1 MTSESPAFG
10 RFILVESEKW
20 ARERTTFLF
29 HMERCMDT
37 RFEDIVLLEVAKSNT
52 TLVAIE
58 NAPGMASVVLM
69 TPGRDISVD
78 ELESV
83 SRAISHAFI
92 ELYGDDYLPAFEVT
106 SPGLDRVLKT
116 ARELELFAGRL
127 VRVATK
133 EFKESRE
140 PIIGTLGALG
150 GDSLHVMVLGVDR
163 AFDMRQ
169 VTKIS
174 LWDEILGGAYEG

>member
-1 MTSESPAFG
+1 
-10 RFILVESEKW
+10 
-20 ARERTTFLF
+20 
-29 HMERCMDT
+29 
-37 RFEDIVLLEVAKSNT
+37 
-52 TLVAIE
+52 
-58 NAPGMASVVLM
+58 MASVVLM

-78 ELESV
+78 EIASV

-133 EFKESRE
+133 ESRE
-140 PIIGTLGALG
+140 PIIGTLGALS

>member
-1 MTSESPAFG
+1 MDK
-10 RFILVESEKW
+10 RF
-20 ARERTTFLF
+20 A
-29 HMERCMDT
+29 
-37 RFEDIVLLEVAKSNT
+37 DIVQLEVARSNT
-52 TLVAIE
+52 TLVGIE
-58 NAPGMASVVLM
+58 NAPGMVSVVLM

-127 VRVATK
+127 VRVST
-133 EFKESRE
+133 KESRE
-140 PIIGTLGALG
+140 PIIGTLAASDG
-150 GDSLHVMVLGVDR
+150 STVHVMVLDIDR
-163 AFDMRQ
+163 ALDMRQ

-174 LWDEILGGAYEG
+174 LWDEILGGACEG

>member
-1 MTSESPAFG
+1 
-10 RFILVESEKW
+10 
-20 ARERTTFLF
+20 
-29 HMERCMDT
+29 MDT
-37 RFEDIVLLEVAKSNT
+37 RFADIVQLEVAKSDT

-58 NAPGMASVVLM
+58 NAPGMVSVVLM
-69 TPGRDISVD
+69 MPGKDISVG

-116 ARELELFAGRL
+116 ARELELFANRL
-127 VRVATK
+127 VRVTT
-133 EFKESRE
+133 KESRE
-140 PIIGTLGALG
+140 PIIGILGISDG
-150 GDSLHVMVLGVDR
+150 SSVHVTVLGVDR

-174 LWDEILGGAYEG
+174 LWDEILGGACEG

>member
-1 MTSESPAFG
+1 
-10 RFILVESEKW
+10 
-20 ARERTTFLF
+20 
-29 HMERCMDT
+29 MDT
-37 RFEDIVLLEVAKSNT
+37 RFADIVQLEVAKSDA

-58 NAPGMASVVLM
+58 NAPGMVSVVLM
-69 TPGRDISVD
+69 MTGKDISVD
-78 ELESV
+78 ELERV

-127 VRVATK
+127 VRVTTK
-133 EFKESRE
+133 ESGE
-140 PIIGTLGALG
+140 PIVGTLEASDG
-150 GDSLHVMVLGVDR
+150 GSLHVTVLGADR

-174 LWDEILGGAYEG
+174 LWDEILGGACEG

>member
-1 MTSESPAFG
+1 
-10 RFILVESEKW
+10 
-20 ARERTTFLF
+20 
-29 HMERCMDT
+29 MDK
-37 RFEDIVLLEVAKSNT
+37 RFEDIVLLEVAKSDT

-106 SPGLDRVLKT
+106 SPGLDRILKT

-133 EFKESRE
+133 ESRE
-140 PIIGTLGALG
+140 PIIGTLGTS
-150 GDSLHVMVLGVDR
+150 DKSTLHVTVLGVGR
-163 AFDMRQ
+163 TFDMRQ

-174 LWDEILGGAYEG
+174 LWDEILGGACEG

>member
-20 ARERTTFLF
+20 ARERATFLF

-37 RFEDIVLLEVAKSNT
+37 RFEDIVLLGVAKSNT

-58 NAPGMASVVLM
+58 NAPGMVSVVLM

-78 ELESV
+78 ELASV

-127 VRVATK
+127 VRVATR
-133 EFKESRE
+133 ETSE

-150 GDSLHVMVLGVDR
+150 GDSLHVTVLGVDR
-163 AFDMRQ
+163 VFDMQQ

-174 LWDEILGGAYEG
+174 LWDEILGGACEG